1 LRAPREGRARL
12 TRALRRR
19 DAETTSVAPLS
30 RVDPSLP
37 DVDALAVLFTGV
49 MATWRAKPPS
59 SLIGVVVAL
68 SFFETETDPDCG

>member
-1 LRAPREGRARL
+1 
-12 TRALRRR
+12 
-19 DAETTSVAPLS
+19 
-30 RVDPSLP
+30 
-37 DVDALAVLFTGV
+37 